1 MYKLL
6 IADDEPIIRRGIC
19 KLIDLEALSISRAYE
34 ASDGVEALE
43 ILRQEKIDILF
54 ADVNMPGMDGLT
66 LAKTAKE
73 VNPNLKVVIITG
85 YNYFDYALTAIKAGV
100 DDFVLKPLSR
110 TDVTEILLKQVD
122 KLRKE
127 QQQRDAMS
135 SIDIIKNLSG
145 ISEDIVFKNTLVKEM
160 EENYGNSS
168 FSLIELASHVNLSSG
183 YLSTLFKR
191 LFGIPFQDYLT
202 TMRLE
207 RAKLLLLTT
216 SLKNYEIGDRVGFED
231 ANYFSTCFKRKY
243 GSSPNHYRE
252 TVAGGQHENT
262 KLL

>member
-6 IADDEPIIRRGIC
+6 IVDDEPIIRRGIC
-19 KLIDLEALSISRAYE
+19 KLVDLESLFISEAYE
-34 ASDGVEALE
+34 ASNGAEALE
-43 ILRQEKIDILF
+43 ILQRENIHILF
-54 ADVNMPGMDGLT
+54 ADVNMPVMDGLT
-66 LAKTAKE
+66 LAKKAKE
-73 VNPNLKVVIITG
+73 INPNLKVVIITG
-85 YNYFDYALTAIKAGV
+85 YNYFDYAVTAIKAGV

-110 TDVTEILLKQVD
+110 TDVTEILSKQVA

-127 QQQRDAMS
+127 QQQLDALTSMAA
-135 SIDIIKNLSG
+135 IKNLAG
-145 ISEDIVFKNTLVKEM
+145 TGEDMVFKNTLVKEM

-168 FSLIELASHVNLSSG
+168 FSLVELATHVNLSPG
-183 YLSTLFKR
+183 YVSTFFKR

-207 RAKLLLLTT
+207 HAKILLLTT
-216 SLKNYEIGDRVGFED
+216 GLKTYEIAQRVGFED

-243 GSSPNHYRE
+243 GSSPTQYRE
-252 TVAGGQHENT
+252 IIAGGHHENT